1 MKQDETPVQM
11 IHRLM
16 TVAKLLAKGAQ
27 EPKSGQPTKA
37 DRPAKNTK
45 RRS

>member
-11 IHRLM
+11 IRRLI

-27 EPKSGQPTKA
+27 EPKSEQPRTA

>member
-27 EPKSGQPTKA
+27 EPKPPPPRTA

>member
-27 EPKSGQPTKA
+27 EPKSGQPKTA